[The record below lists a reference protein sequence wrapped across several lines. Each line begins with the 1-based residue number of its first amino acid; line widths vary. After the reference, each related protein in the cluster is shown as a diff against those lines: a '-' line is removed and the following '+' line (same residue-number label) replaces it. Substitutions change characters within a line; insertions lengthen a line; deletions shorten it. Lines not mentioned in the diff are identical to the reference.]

1 MLLGVVSD
9 THGNLASTLT
19 AVRQLEE
26 LQVTAVLHCG
36 DIVSAGIIPLFSGW
50 PAHFVFG
57 NCDGQVEILRQT
69 IREAGQT
76 CHERFGD
83 LTLGGRRIAMI
94 HGDDGRRLEET
105 VASGD
110 FDLVCY
116 GHTHRPET
124 HRTGRTVVLNPGA
137 LHRANPHT
145 FAVVDLESMD
155 VRIVESGN
163 RNPEPGDRNT
173 AKW

>member
-9 THGNLASTLT
+9 THGNLANTLT

-26 LQVTAVLHCG
+26 LQVNAVLHCG
-36 DIVSAGIIPLFSGW
+36 DIVSPSIIPLFSGW

-57 NCDGQVEILRQT
+57 NCDSEVEILRQT

-83 LTLGGRRIAMI
+83 VQLGDRRIAMV
-94 HGDDGRRLEET
+94 HGDDSHRLEAAI
-105 VASGD
+105 ASGD
-110 FDLVCY
+110 FDLICY

-124 HRTGRTVVLNPGA
+124 HLSGRTVVPIPARCIGPTRTRL
-137 LHRANPHT
+137 RSWT
-145 FAVVDLESMD
+145 
-155 VRIVESGN
+155 
-163 RNPEPGDRNT
+163 
-173 AKW
+173 